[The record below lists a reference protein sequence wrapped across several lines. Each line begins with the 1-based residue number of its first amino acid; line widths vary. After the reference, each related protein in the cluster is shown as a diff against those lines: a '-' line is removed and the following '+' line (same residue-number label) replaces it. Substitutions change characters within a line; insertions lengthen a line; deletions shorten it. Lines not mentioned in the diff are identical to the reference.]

1 MFKDN
6 TKSLVDVAREK
17 AESVQLRCKKA
28 VEICNNHQDENV
40 ILWHH
45 RESERAVLEKLIDKD
60 KRISVFGSQKNEDKE
75 RLLMEFADGKKQY
88 LLTKDI

>member
-17 AESVQLRCKKA
+17 AESVELRCEEA
-28 VEICNNHQDENV
+28 VRICKEDHKDENV

-45 RESERAVLEKLIDKD
+45 RESERSELEKRIDKED
-60 KRISVFGSQKNEDKE
+60 RISVFGSQKNEDKE
-75 RLLMEFADGKKQY
+75 RFFNGLCRR
-88 LLTKDI
+88 